1 MRDGL
6 VDDPVFEYKILD
18 AVQNNDGA
26 LTQRHIS
33 QRLGR
38 SVSSVNF
45 ALRLLAAKGFIKI
58 TGSNPRSL
66 RFNLTPSGILHK
78 SILAYNFLKRQRALY
93 DEVRNGLIRNLEQI
107 VSDGVR
113 SVSVYG
119 WSPFT
124 ESAVLYLVSKGIRVN
139 AIYVGGPE
147 EVGHWHTIP
156 MRLIDEFHPDCDV
169 LALMEP
175 LPEGHDMRITVR
187 LVTCF
192 PPH

>member
-66 RFNLTPSGILHK
+66 RYNLTPSGILHK
-78 SILAYNFLKRQRALY
+78 SIVAYNFLKRQRALY
-93 DEVRNGLIRNLEQI
+93 DEVRKGLLQKLEQI
-107 VSDGVR
+107 VSDGVE
-113 SVSVYG
+113 SASVYG

-124 ESAVLYLVSKGIRVN
+124 ECAILYLVFGGIKVH

-156 MRLIDEFHPDCDV
+156 VRLIDEFQSDCDV
-169 LALMEP
+169 LVLMEP
-175 LPEGHDMRITVR
+175 LPEGRDTNIRVR

-192 PPH
+192 RPD